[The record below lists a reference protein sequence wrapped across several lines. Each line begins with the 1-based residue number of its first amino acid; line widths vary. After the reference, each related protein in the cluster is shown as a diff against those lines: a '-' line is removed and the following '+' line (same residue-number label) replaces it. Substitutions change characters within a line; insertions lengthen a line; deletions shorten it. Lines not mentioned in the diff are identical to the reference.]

1 MKDEITSAL
10 NSISTDVDVKDGDY
24 IGEDGLL
31 HCGKCHGAKQIVT
44 NIGSR
49 RRAFPMLCECG
60 TEERNKREE
69 MFRQRQLEQQRERF
83 RRDCFVSKEMYDY
96 TFENEVVEDEKISTA
111 MHNYVDKWDEIK
123 KDNCGFLM
131 YGSIGSGKTFYA
143 ACIANALI
151 DRNIPALMTNF
162 ATISNDLNSMYEGK
176 NEYIASVINY
186 PLLIIDDLGAERSS
200 DYMLEQVFNV
210 VDARYQAR
218 KPLILTTNLPIEKIK
233 NPENL
238 RYKRIYDRIL
248 EMCLPIE
255 FRGVSRRKNKVVSE
269 YEKRK
274 NLLGL

>member
-10 NSISTDVDVKDGDY
+10 DSISTDVDVKDGDY

-44 NIGSR
+44 NIGGCR
-49 RRAFPMLCECG
+49 RVFPMLCECG
-60 TEERNKREE
+60 TESRDKMENEFK
-69 MFRQRQLEQQRERF
+69 QRQLEQQRERM
-83 RRDCFVSKEMYDY
+83 RRTCFASKEMHDY
-96 TFENEVVEDEKISTA
+96 TFRNEHVENEKISKA
-111 MHNYVDKWDEIK
+111 MRNYVEKWDEIK
-123 KDNCGFLM
+123 KDNFGLLL
-131 YGSIGSGKTFYA
+131 YGSVGAGKTFYA

-162 ATISNDLNSMYEGK
+162 STISNDLNSMYEGK
-176 NEYIASVINY
+176 NEYIASVVNY

-200 DYMLEQVFNV
+200 EYMLEQVFNV
-210 VDARYQAR
+210 VDARYKAR
-218 KPLILTTNLPIEKIK
+218 KPLILTTNLPIDNIK

-248 EMCLPIE
+248 EMCLPVE
-255 FRGVSRRKNKVVSE
+255 FRGISRRKSKVVSE